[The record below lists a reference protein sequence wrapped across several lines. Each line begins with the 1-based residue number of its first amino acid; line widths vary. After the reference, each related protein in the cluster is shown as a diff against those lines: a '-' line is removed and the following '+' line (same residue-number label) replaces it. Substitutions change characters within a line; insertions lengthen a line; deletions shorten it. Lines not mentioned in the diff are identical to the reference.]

1 MNEIYIDEKNVL
13 EYIEDTLSSFK
24 LGKYKINDAKYHH
37 NTSYKD
43 APSIIENGILSLR
56 DINDLRIRKYSKDR
70 LEILSDITSHV
81 NGNDGISLSV
91 PYLDDL
97 YEDEFEYDPFNMYNV
112 DFLVSSDI
120 KASRNS
126 IHYGNEFISYE
137 RIFPEK
143 LRSVDIRL
151 LTYLN
156 SIKNKPN
163 LDKII
168 NLIHNFNSIKDI
180 ALALYDMNLYMP
192 FREMSYSD
200 SEMDVKKIANM
211 PKLIV
216 K

>member
-1 MNEIYIDEKNVL
+1 MNKIYIDKKNVL
-13 EYIEDTLSSFK
+13 EYIEDTLSTFK
-24 LGKYKINDAKYHH
+24 LGEYKVNNARYHH
-37 NTSYKD
+37 NTSYKH
-43 APSIIENGILSLR
+43 APSITKNGILSLKN
-56 DINDLRIRKYSKDR
+56 INDLGIEKYSKER

-97 YEDEFEYDPFNMYNV
+97 YKDEFEYDPFNMHNV

-120 KASRNS
+120 KVSRDS
-126 IHYGNEFISYE
+126 THYGNEFISYKE
-137 RIFPEK
+137 ISIDK

-156 SIKNKPN
+156 NIKSESD
-163 LDKII
+163 LDKITD
-168 NLIHNFNSIKDI
+168 LIHKFNYTKDI
-180 ALALYDMNLYMP
+180 ALALYDMNIYMP

-200 SEMDVKKIANM
+200 SELDVEKIASM